1 MRADVEPSPF
11 PAEKPAG
18 GPPKCFLKASVRWS
32 RQRKG
37 FSASAD
43 QGCGRVALKLVAASN
58 SVEARQGPASSLRR
72 RLASAAALPPPI
84 PSIGYGALALGALAL
99 GAFEALA
106 GGGAS
111 PTLVA
116 ALGLAGV
123 AGTAG
128 ALLGAPT
135 GAGRTPAPCAEE
147 AAPDAVRLLFD
158 ANGDVAEAS
167 GPVRALMGLA
177 PELLLGCGFFDRLHV
192 VDRVSFMRAF
202 AELRAG
208 EERRRLELRVRLP
221 SDAARG
227 GDGVSGFLLDI
238 SRTGDARKPFAGR
251 LRDHDEVARLRAE
264 LERAQAQAAAAEA
277 ERGRLLAGLAHE
289 LRTPLTAILG
299 FSDILAAG
307 PFAGAAGGPQREY
320 LELIRQ
326 SGQHLLAVIDS
337 MAHVATMEA
346 GAAALEPEPFGVAEA
361 VETCRAM
368 LALVADAKGVRLK
381 AEVSSACGTVVAD
394 RRTVQQVL
402 VILLSNAVKFT
413 PAGGEV
419 AIRARRVGSRLHL
432 SVSDTG
438 CGIASSDLGKLGRP
452 FVQVG
457 EAAARKNGTGLGLA
471 LAKELVRRHDG
482 TLSIDSAPGE
492 GTTVSLS
499 LPAEWGAGAASLGPA
514 AGHGN
519 RSEDGHDAL
528 RKTA

>member
-1 MRADVEPSPF
+1 M
-11 PAEKPAG
+11 
-18 GPPKCFLKASVRWS
+18 AS
-32 RQRKG
+32 
-37 FSASAD
+37 F
-43 QGCGRVALKLVAASN
+43 
-58 SVEARQGPASSLRR
+58 RR
-72 RLASAAALPPPI
+72 RLASAAALPPQI

-99 GAFEALA
+99 GLFEAAA

-111 PTLVA
+111 PTLMA
-116 ALGLAGV
+116 ALSLAGV

-128 ALLGAPT
+128 ALFGGPPA
-135 GAGRTPAPCAEE
+135 AGTSATPPAED
-147 AAPDAVRLLFD
+147 ASPDAVCLLFD
-158 ANGDVAEAS
+158 ANGDVAEAF

-177 PELLLGCGFFDRLHV
+177 PELLQGCGFFDRLHV

-202 AELRAG
+202 AELRGG

-221 SDAARG
+221 LDAASG
-227 GDGVSGFLLDI
+227 GDGVSGFLLDL
-238 SRTGDARKPFAGR
+238 SRNGDPRRPFAGR
-251 LRDHDEVARLRAE
+251 LRDHGEVARLKVE
-264 LERAQAQAAAAEA
+264 LECAQAQAAVAEA

-299 FSDILAAG
+299 FSDILSSG
-307 PFAGAAGGPQREY
+307 FFGGAADGPQKEY
-320 LELIRQ
+320 VELIRQ

-346 GAAALEPEPFGVAEA
+346 GAAALEPEPFSVAEA

-381 AEVSSACGTVVAD
+381 AEVSSACGTVTAD

-438 CGIASSDLGKLGRP
+438 CGIASGDLGRLGRP

-457 EAAARKNGTGLGLA
+457 EEAARKNGTGLGLA

-482 TLSIDSAPGE
+482 ALSIDSAPGE

-499 LPAEWGAGAASLGPA
+499 LPAEWGAGAASLGLA
-514 AGHGN
+514 AGHWN
-519 RSEDGHDAL
+519 PNEDQHDAL